1 VITVPN
7 YYSLNQRR
15 MLNQA
20 LKIAGLHAM
29 TFVNEN
35 TAAAVNYGINLND
48 ENKTVNNVIFFNVG
62 SNGAQATLVEFLM
75 TNQTS

>member
-1 VITVPN
+1 MITVPN

-48 ENKTVNNVIFFNVG
+48 EN
-62 SNGAQATLVEFLM
+62 
-75 TNQTS
+75 

>member
-1 VITVPN
+1 
-7 YYSLNQRR
+7 